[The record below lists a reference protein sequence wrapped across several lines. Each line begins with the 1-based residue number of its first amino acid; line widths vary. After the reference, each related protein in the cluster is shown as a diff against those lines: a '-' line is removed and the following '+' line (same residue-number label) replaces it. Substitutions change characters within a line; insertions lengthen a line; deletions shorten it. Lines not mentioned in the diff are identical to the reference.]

1 MGKGSELMVD
11 LRNSLS
17 SSIVYSS
24 QLRNISLVGSR
35 WKVEKIHC
43 SDDGKD
49 VPLAV
54 SLPPVDSL
62 VTVSIRNRVLEQPG
76 IAVRS
81 RVRVDFLLEG
91 GLDQDVFRA
100 VCGVMLLLIVV

>member
-1 MGKGSELMVD
+1 MGKGSELVVD
-11 LRNSLS
+11 LRNSPS

-35 WKVEKIHC
+35 WKVEEIHC
-43 SDDGKD
+43 SDGGKD

-62 VTVSIRNRVLEQPG
+62 VTVSIRNGVLEQPG

-81 RVRVDFLLEG
+81 RVRVDFPARG
-91 GLDQDVFRA
+91 RTGSGR
-100 VCGVMLLLIVV
+100 I